1 MVRTISVKNRDYIVV
16 VTTLETTGVESP
28 VQIHIDV
35 TNLDRNS
42 RWVVQ
47 KHAIHLFDHKLKA
60 IPPSKPQVKKF
71 WYKFW

>member
-1 MVRTISVKNRDYIVV
+1 MVRTISVKNKDYIVV

-42 RWVVQ
+42 RWIVQ
-47 KHAIHLFDHKLKA
+47 KHAIHLFDHKLKV
-60 IPPSKPQVKKF
+60 IPPSKSQAKKP